1 MLNPSGDGK
10 TLTSTPVR
18 APYNFRFRLILLDA
32 NGDAVDSFA
41 LNLNG

>member
-10 TLTSTPVR
+10 TLTSAPVR
-18 APYNFRFRLILLDA
+18 APYNFRFRLILLNA
-32 NGDAVDSFA
+32 SGEAVDSFG